1 MKTIYSPKHHGQS
14 GQFELVS
21 SAIVP
26 AFEKPERAEFI
37 RARVEAVG
45 LGPVL
50 PPEPQTLDTAL
61 KVHDAGYLAFLQT
74 AHDQWLARGNTGPA
88 LPFIWP
94 RPGLRADVPPKDIE
108 GLLGYYSFDGG
119 APFVPGTWDAVK
131 SSHDV
136 ALTGAA
142 LLATDRAA
150 FALCRPPGHHA
161 GRAFA
166 GGYCFINNAAVA
178 AQALRDAGHAR
189 VAVLDVD
196 YHHGNGTQEIFYDRG
211 DVLVVN
217 IHADPLHEF
226 PYFLGHAD
234 ERGAGDGIGANLN
247 LPLPLG
253 TEWPAWAAALDRAAV
268 AIDAFA
274 PGALVISLGTD
285 TFIGD
290 PISQFRLTTDHFPLI
305 GARIAALGLPTL
317 FVMEGGYAVAEIGTN
332 AVGVLEGFSAAT

>member
-1 MKTIYSPKHHGQS
+1 MKSVYSPRHHGQS
-14 GQFELVS
+14 GQYELVS
-21 SAIVP
+21 GAIVP

-37 RARVEAVG
+37 RARLAEVA

-50 PPEPQTLDTAL
+50 PPETHSLDIAR
-61 KVHDAGYLAFLQT
+61 KVHDAAYLSFLET
-74 AHDQWLARGNTGPA
+74 AYDQWLARGNTGPA

-94 RPGLRADVPPKDIE
+94 RPGLRSDVPPADIE
-108 GLLGYYSFDGG
+108 GLLGHYSFDGG
-119 APFVPGTWDAVK
+119 APFVAGTWDAVK

-142 LLATDRAA
+142 LLARDRAA

-196 YHHGNGTQEIFYDRG
+196 YHHGNGTQEIFYDQR

-217 IHADPLHEF
+217 IHADPRHEF

-234 ERGAGDGIGANLN
+234 ERGAGDGVGANLN

-253 TEWPAWAAALDRAAV
+253 TEWPAWHAALDSACTAV
-268 AIDAFA
+268 ADFG
-274 PGALVISLGTD
+274 PTALVISLGTD

-290 PISQFRLTTDHFPLI
+290 PISQFRLTSAHFPQI

-317 FVMEGGYAVAEIGTN
+317 FVMEGGYAVAEIGVN
-332 AVGVLEGFSAAT
+332 AVGVLEGFDAAI